1 MALSRTTVGAWHR
14 ITGSTVEVL
23 TELNTAG
30 IHPEDISYIASDA
43 TACIYRRG
51 V

>member
-1 MALSRTTVGAWHR
+1 MVLSRTTVGAWHR
-14 ITGSTVEVL
+14 ITGSTIEVL

-30 IHPEDISYIASDA
+30 ISPDDIAYIASDA
-43 TACIYRRG
+43 SVCTYRRG